1 MTQVRVEF
9 MDDTTRSIVRNVKG
23 PVRED
28 DILCLL
34 ESEREASTTYC
45 SNFMNLK
52 TNPAK
57 DVCDKL
63 FCFGLLVWSG
73 VEDKKGERVD
83 QVLTVQETNSA
94 TPSLHTRL
102 KQHFFIIAKKRIPLH
117 LATRPIATPATSFK
131 TAVVTI
137 TGLRGFSQFCNSFRS
152 HDSLKGSCVEPL

>member
-34 ESEREASTTYC
+34 ESEREASTTYR

-102 KQHFFIIAKKRIPLH
+102 KQHFFIIAKKEYLYILRHDLLLPLRQASK
-117 LATRPIATPATSFK
+117 LQLSRSQVC
-131 TAVVTI
+131 VV
-137 TGLRGFSQFCNSFRS
+137 FRS
-152 HDSLKGSCVEPL
+152 FATHFDLMIP